1 MNVMNRG
8 TNKSMEA
15 NERELKKWD
24 CQQKRKE
31 EMNCGL
37 EDEEE
42 IKKKQKKLKKNKSLN
57 TTSIENKL
65 FFS

>member
-1 MNVMNRG
+1 
-8 TNKSMEA
+8 MEA

-24 CQQKRKE
+24 CQQKRKGE
-31 EMNCGL
+31 INCGL